1 MAPKKACPAKKGR
14 KGQKGGF
21 ELAGPAAAGLLLLLQ
36 EVARRYTKKSKK
48 TMHGGAGFEVK
59 NVEHVYIAYKE
70 NIEGTESKQLI
81 RCTLVPPTSDDP
93 AAITFSAIEPIAAD
107 AAGLATAAV
116 LSAAADS
123 TDAVATAAA
132 AATVAAAAEGKGEEE
147 GETPGGGK
155 KHRKKKT
162 TRGGADVNG
171 FEGYMNSVG
180 QEMANK
186 FMQRFQGVVGDH
198 AQMLPAVPTSVP
210 AVPVPVA
217 GGAKK
222 KSKAA
227 GKVKRGGGSCAASE
241 HFGIPMDGM
250 PSVPLSPAMP
260 TGLAT
265 GLATGLPTA
274 LQGVLPPN
282 GATFTQAGGRRRVRR
297 HGGGMDSLAGML

>member
-48 TMHGGAGFEVK
+48 TMHGGAFEVQ
-59 NVEHVYIAYKE
+59 NVKYVDIAYEDDGVK
-70 NIEGTESKQLI
+70 LI
-81 RCTLVPPTSDDP
+81 RCTVETASNDVQKITFTVGEPTAEGEP
-93 AAITFSAIEPIAAD
+93 AAPAGD
-107 AAGLATAAV
+107 AAGAAPAGAAEP
-116 LSAAADS
+116 AAAPAPGG
-123 TDAVATAAA
+123 DAM
-132 AATVAAAAEGKGEEE
+132 
-147 GETPGGGK
+147 GGGK

-227 GKVKRGGGSCAASE
+227 CKVKRGGGSCAASE
-241 HFGIPMDGM
+241 HFGIPMDEM

-260 TGLAT
+260 AGLAT

-297 HGGGMDSLAGML
+297 HGGSMVGVVSLL